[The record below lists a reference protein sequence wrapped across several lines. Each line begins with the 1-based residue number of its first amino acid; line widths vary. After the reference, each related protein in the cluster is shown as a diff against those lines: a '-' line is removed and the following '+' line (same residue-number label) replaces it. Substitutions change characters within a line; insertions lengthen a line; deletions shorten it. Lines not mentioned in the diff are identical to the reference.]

1 MAGEAKTPK
10 PKQRKQKGRNMNPL
24 IEFQKMLTLLLLSLL
39 SLGIDNVLATPPS
52 GITTEAVG
60 AGTFDEMDVHMRTGA
75 WKVFLGTK
83 GSSDLNIVK
92 NTVLPGGTFGWHT
105 HPGPCFVMVLSGT
118 ATLYEGDDPSCTPEI
133 IPAGGTFVD
142 NPGPLGHLVRNDGA
156 ANLVVVVARL
166 VPQAAPIRID
176 VPNPGYCPG
185 IN

>member
-1 MAGEAKTPK
+1 MNSVTRFTKT
-10 PKQRKQKGRNMNPL
+10 
-24 IEFQKMLTLLLLSLL
+24 IMLLVIGAL
-39 SLGIDNVLATPPS
+39 SLGIGNVLATPPS

-60 AGTFDEMDVHMRTGA
+60 SGTFDEMDVHMRTDA

-92 NTVLPGGTFGWHT
+92 NTVVPGGTFGWHT

-118 ATLYEGDDPSCTPEI
+118 ATLYEGDDPSCTPEV
-133 IPAGGTFVD
+133 IPTGGTFVD
-142 NPGPLGHLVRNDGA
+142 NPGPFGHLVRNEGA

-166 VPQAAPIRID
+166 VPQGAPIRID

>member
-1 MAGEAKTPK
+1 MNSLS
-10 PKQRKQKGRNMNPL
+10 QFRKSIIL
-24 IEFQKMLTLLLLSLL
+24 SIVSALSLSVGNL
-39 SLGIDNVLATPPS
+39 LATPPS

-60 AGTFDEMDVHMRTGA
+60 AGTFEDMDVHMRTGA
-75 WKVFLGTK
+75 WRVLLDTK
-83 GSSDLNIVK
+83 GASDLNIVR
-92 NTVLPGGTFGWHT
+92 NTVVPGGTFGWHT

-118 ATLYEGDDPSCTPEI
+118 ATLYEGTDPTCTPEV

-142 NPGPLGHLVRNDGA
+142 SPGPLGHLVRNEGA

-166 VPQAAPIRID
+166 VPQGAPIRID